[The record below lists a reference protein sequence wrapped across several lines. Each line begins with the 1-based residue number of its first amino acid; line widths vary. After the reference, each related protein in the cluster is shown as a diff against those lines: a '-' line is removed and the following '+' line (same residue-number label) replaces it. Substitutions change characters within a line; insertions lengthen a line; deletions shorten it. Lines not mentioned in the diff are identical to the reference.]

1 MSKPTHTTMHQFHM
15 SSSVQAAFDQ
25 AAAMRQSAVEAQRMG
40 LVTAEYVEQLTQA
53 ALTFRDAIN
62 DAHPIRLRQYVIPPA
77 PVWNGSIPTL

>member
-1 MSKPTHTTMHQFHM
+1 MSKPTFSTQHQFHM

-25 AAAMRQSAVEAQRMG
+25 AATMRRSAVEAQRMG

-62 DAHPIRLRQYVIPPA
+62 AAHPTRASKPVPPA
-77 PVWNGSIPTL
+77 PTL

>member
-25 AAAMRQSAVEAQRMG
+25 AATMRQSAVEAQRMG

-53 ALTFRDAIN
+53 ALAFRDAIN
-62 DAHPIRLRQYVIPPA
+62 DAHPIHFPHVIPPS

>member
-1 MSKPTHTTMHQFHM
+1 MSKPTFTTMHEFHM

-25 AAAMRQSAVEAQRMG
+25 AATMRRSAVDAQRMG

-62 DAHPIRLRQYVIPPA
+62 AAHPRRPSVLDNPPPP
-77 PVWNGSIPTL
+77 PVYGKPV